1 MLFFDS
7 WKTAPAISYG
17 RPMTPTYYVA
27 DDHPD
32 IAVLNEGTP
41 CWNLDNDLAIK
52 LTALPSFRRVS
63 DSYTLDWGISF
74 ETYAGESMENVLSI
88 YDRYWKAYLT
98 DRYDVDAKVMKCKV
112 NLSGMQ
118 VGQQLMRHFFF
129 YENAIWVLN
138 KISNHSITTDDLTEC
153 EFVKVKDIKNY
164 TEGQKL

>member
-1 MLFFDS
+1 
-7 WKTAPAISYG
+7 
-17 RPMTPTYYVA
+17 
-27 DDHPD
+27 
-32 IAVLNEGTP
+32 
-41 CWNLDNDLAIK
+41 
-52 LTALPSFRRVS
+52 
-63 DSYTLDWGISF
+63 
-74 ETYAGESMENVLSI
+74 MENVLSI

-153 EFVKVKDIKNY
+153 EFVKVKNIKNY